1 MKNNIITQQNAMDEL
16 YAHGKICLTASKMAK
31 IDSKYRP
38 FLALFADETFLVD
51 ERAQTDEVIKEIA
64 LEFRIAFPTLHQL
77 KWQYVSA
84 SFLKAVYHK
93 AQEFD
98 WYLPQYPISPN
109 LSPDEVR
116 KLQGFLKRVTN
127 APCLSVTTITTPEWF
142 RFYSPDKGKFALFAN
157 GWLVIAQNSP
167 FLDELPSDI
176 SQIYPQISMVETVP
190 EYYVTSIYEHMLY
203 IQPSAREIYIELEK
217 RKIMQSRNISED
229 EAVVILQSNPKSW
242 KKLLLCDER
251 TARSMIYSHF
261 VEKCF
266 AEEDG
271 QWQEI
276 MKNNLLASL

>member
-1 MKNNIITQQNAMDEL
+1 MINNIITQQNAVDEL
-16 YAHGKICLTASKMAK
+16 YAHGKVCLTASKMAK

-116 KLQGFLKRVTN
+116 KLQGFLKRITN

-157 GWLVIAQNSP
+157 GWLVIARNSP

-176 SQIYPQISMVETVP
+176 SRVYPQISMVETVP
-190 EYYVTSIYEHMLY
+190 EYYVTAIYEQLLY
-203 IQPSAREIYIELEK
+203 TQPSAREIYIELEK
-217 RKIMQSRNISED
+217 RKIMQSRNASEK
-229 EAVVILQSNPKSW
+229 EAAEMLQSNPISW
-242 KKLLLCDER
+242 KKLLLCDEK
-251 TARSMIYSHF
+251 TARSMIYSDF
-261 VEKCF
+261 VEKS
-266 AEEDG
+266 
-271 QWQEI
+271 
-276 MKNNLLASL
+276 LAATDEN

>member
-1 MKNNIITQQNAMDEL
+1 MINNIITQQNAMDEL

-38 FLALFADETFLVD
+38 FLVLFADETFLVD

-64 LEFRIAFPTLHQL
+64 LEFRIAFPTSHQL

-84 SFLKAVYHK
+84 DFLKAVYHK

-98 WYLPQYPISPN
+98 WYLSQYPILQN

-157 GWLVIAQNSP
+157 GWLAIARNSP
-167 FLDELPSDI
+167 FLDELPQDI
-176 SQIYPQISMVETVP
+176 SRVYPQISMVEIVP
-190 EYYVTSIYEHMLY
+190 EYYVTAIYEHLLY

-217 RKIMQSRNISED
+217 RKIMQSRNVLEK
-229 EAVVILQSNPKSW
+229 EVAEMLQSNPISW
-242 KKLLLCDER
+242 KKLLLCDEK
-251 TARSMIYSHF
+251 TARSMIYSDF
-261 VEKCF
+261 VEKSL
-266 AEEDG
+266 AATDEN
-271 QWQEI
+271 WAQE
-276 MKNNLLASL
+276 MANK

>member
-1 MKNNIITQQNAMDEL
+1 MINNIITQQNAMDEL

-64 LEFRIAFPTLHQL
+64 LEFRIAFPTSHQL

-84 SFLKAVYHK
+84 DFLKAVYHK

-98 WYLPQYPISPN
+98 WYLSQYPILQN
-109 LSPDEVR
+109 LSLDKVKR
-116 KLQGFLKRVTN
+116 LQAFLRRVTS

-176 SQIYPQISMVETVP
+176 SRIYPQISMVETVP
-190 EYYVTSIYEHMLY
+190 EYYVTAIYEQLLY
-203 IQPSAREIYIELEK
+203 TQPSAREIYIELEK
-217 RKIMQSRNISED
+217 RKIMQSRNVLEK
-229 EAVVILQSNPKSW
+229 EVAEMLQSNPISW
-242 KKLLLCDER
+242 KKLLLCDEK
-251 TARSMIYSHF
+251 TARSMIYSDF
-261 VEKCF
+261 VEKSL
-266 AEEDG
+266 AATDEN
-271 QWQEI
+271 WAQE
-276 MKNNLLASL
+276 MANK

>member
-1 MKNNIITQQNAMDEL
+1 MMNEIITQQNAVDEL
-16 YAHGKICLTASKMAK
+16 YAHGKVCLTASKLVK

-51 ERAQTDEVIKEIA
+51 ERAQTDDVIKEIVI
-64 LEFRIAFPTLHQL
+64 EFRIAFPTLHQL

-84 SFLKAVYHK
+84 SFLKAVYRK

-98 WYLPQYPISPN
+98 WYKAQYPIPQN
-109 LSPDEVR
+109 LYPDEVR

-176 SQIYPQISMVETVP
+176 SRVYPQ
-190 EYYVTSIYEHMLY
+190 MLRKLQMSL
-203 IQPSAREIYIELEK
+203 IKAGLITFVIK
-217 RKIMQSRNISED
+217 RK
-229 EAVVILQSNPKSW
+229 V
-242 KKLLLCDER
+242 
-251 TARSMIYSHF
+251 
-261 VEKCF
+261 
-266 AEEDG
+266 
-271 QWQEI
+271 
-276 MKNNLLASL
+276 